1 MELLLV
7 IVVGVPIVI
16 GLFYVL
22 LAELREKDN
31 DRTVQ
36 RCEPLISDCRWT
48 RKKFYDD
55 AWSLKIKLPNSL
67 FNLIVCSCLFN
78 LTKEVINHG

>member
-22 LAELREKDN
+22 LAELREKHN

-55 AWSLKIKLPNSL
+55 EK
-67 FNLIVCSCLFN
+67 
-78 LTKEVINHG
+78 

>member
-16 GLFYVL
+16 GLFYAL

-31 DRTVQ
+31 DKTVR

-48 RKKFYDD
+48 RKKFYDE
-55 AWSLKIKLPNSL
+55 K
-67 FNLIVCSCLFN
+67 
-78 LTKEVINHG
+78 

>member
-1 MELLLV
+1 MLGQHSTLFKGNIMELLLV

-16 GLFYVL
+16 GLFYAL

-31 DRTVQ
+31 DKTVR

-48 RKKFYDD
+48 RKKFYDE
-55 AWSLKIKLPNSL
+55 K
-67 FNLIVCSCLFN
+67 
-78 LTKEVINHG
+78 